1 MENAHS
7 GNSAGNSRRS
17 LEDEDLLE
25 RSVKKSKRDVVD
37 GLDETMV
44 QNPDDPLDIGG
55 PTSPCDNQMIPT
67 DRENIGDEVMLTKSR
82 EIIEDEVIM
91 TAANHNLESS
101 NPSANRGT
109 LSYKEKLAA
118 NVGFGS
124 FSGLDDPSKYESD
137 DDEKESAGVE
147 HRNSGRDDGN
157 RTIVTNQA
165 DITQTVSRPEVT
177 EGYGPWMLA
186 KKKER
191 QRGNSS
197 RYQKNDSR
205 DILRAGL
212 QVRHD
217 GGNTNENQAQSNELG
232 QKSRFSVLSGLEDHE
247 EELEQ
252 ITEKNSQNDSFVCVS
267 GGSNLRITNESKDK
281 GKKPM
286 EMARPLPRSQMKINT
301 QTHEEGK
308 TKGNDKISETRGNMN
323 ESQRAGSSG
332 SILRNR
338 SRQAAAEHE
347 HTVVRG
353 TKGGEEIMRYT
364 VFDDNRSTDMNPRTM
379 NDCTFVEHTNDPPS
393 HFCTTDAM
401 DEEVFVDLDDES
413 GFGQEG
419 LPLPS

>member
-25 RSVKKSKRDVVD
+25 RSVKKSKRDAVD
-37 GLDETMV
+37 GLDEIMV

-101 NPSANRGT
+101 NPSANREACPT
-109 LSYKEKLAA
+109 IFK
-118 NVGFGS
+118 
-124 FSGLDDPSKYESD
+124 
-137 DDEKESAGVE
+137 EKESAGVE

-217 GGNTNENQAQSNELG
+217 GGNTKENQAQSNELG

-252 ITEKNSQNDSFVCVS
+252 ITEKNSQNDSFVCVP

-286 EMARPLPRSQMKINT
+286 AMARPLPRSQMKINT

-323 ESQRAGSSG
+323 ESQRAESSG

-353 TKGGEEIMRYT
+353 TKG
-364 VFDDNRSTDMNPRTM
+364 
-379 NDCTFVEHTNDPPS
+379 
-393 HFCTTDAM
+393 DALE
-401 DEEVFVDLDDES
+401 EEVFVDLDDES